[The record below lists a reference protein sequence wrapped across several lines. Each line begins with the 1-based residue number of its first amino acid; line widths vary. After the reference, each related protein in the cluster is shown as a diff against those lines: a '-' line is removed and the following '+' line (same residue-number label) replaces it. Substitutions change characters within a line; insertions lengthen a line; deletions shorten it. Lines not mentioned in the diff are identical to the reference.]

1 MQAVEILTRR
11 DAIFHKLNEELSPH
25 APGLRTLCSTRW
37 TVRASSLESIRVN
50 YETLEA
56 TWEEALAVARK
67 SEMKARINGV
77 AAVMK
82 TFGFLFGLMLAE
94 RTKCL

>member
-1 MQAVEILTRR
+1 MSNTV
-11 DAIFHKLNEELSPH
+11 D
-25 APGLRTLCSTRW
+25 
-37 TVRASSLESIRVN
+37 VRALSLESIRVN

-56 TWEEALAVARK
+56 TWEEALAVARE
-67 SEMKARINGV
+67 SEVKARINGV

-94 RTKCL
+94 RILKHTDNLSKTIQASSISAVEACSLSQNVYCSL